1 MKILL
6 FFKFLTLPSLKFTDK
21 SKTVNRKHSSVLSLL
36 QKEINSFLNSL
47 TGYIVIVIFLLT
59 ISLLLWI
66 FPATDFNIF
75 ESGYANMDSLFIVT
89 PWVYMFLIPAITMRL
104 FSEEKKSGTIE
115 LLLTRPLTELQ
126 IILAKYF
133 AGVLLVVFS
142 LVPTLIYYV
151 CIYNLASPI
160 GNIDSG
166 AIWGSYAGLLFLGAG
181 FTAIGLFASS
191 LTGNQVIAFVIA
203 LFLCFIFFTGFES
216 ISSFVSTGNISSII
230 YNLGIS
236 AHYSSMS
243 RGVIDTRDLIYFISI
258 IAFFVMLTRTILE
271 SRKWQ

>member
-1 MKILL
+1 M
-6 FFKFLTLPSLKFTDK
+6 
-21 SKTVNRKHSSVLSLL
+21 LSLL
-36 QKEINSFLNSL
+36 KKEINSFLNSL

-126 IILAKYF
+126 VILAKYF

-142 LVPTLIYYV
+142 LLPTLIYYV
-151 CIYNLASPI
+151 CIYNLAAPI

-203 LFLCFIFFTGFES
+203 LFLCFICFTGFES
-216 ISSFVSTGNISSII
+216 ISSFVSAGNISSLI

-243 RGVIDTRDLIYFISI
+243 RGVIDTRDLIYFVSI
-258 IAFFVMLTRTILE
+258 IAFFIMLTRTILE